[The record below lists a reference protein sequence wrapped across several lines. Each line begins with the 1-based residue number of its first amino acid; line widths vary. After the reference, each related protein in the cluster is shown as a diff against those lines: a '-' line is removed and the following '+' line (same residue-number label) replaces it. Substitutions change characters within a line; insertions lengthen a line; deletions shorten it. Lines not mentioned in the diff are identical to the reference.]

1 MAESN
6 FEKDLDRLEQ
16 IVSVL
21 EEGGLSLDDSLKQ
34 FEQGI
39 KLARRCEHT
48 LSEAEKRIE
57 ILTKKA
63 NGELVAEPFGEE
75 GAPPVEERTAVV
87 EKKVEIVSEKRR
99 AKPAEPEDEDADEEI
114 EELF

>member
-1 MAESN
+1 MAEQN
-6 FEKDLDRLEQ
+6 FEKDLEKLEQ

-39 KLARRCEHT
+39 KLARRCERT

-63 NGELVAEPFGEE
+63 NGDLVAEPFGDED
-75 GAPPVEERTAVV
+75 APVEERTAVV
-87 EKKVEIVSEKRR
+87 EKKVEAVSEKRR
-99 AKPAEPEDEDADEEI
+99 AKPAEPELEDADEEI